1 LLALQA
7 KIVCLLLLV
16 PHSPLYAMQLVNPL
30 SSTDDKEI
38 FESALQLLS
47 DFQVFAIQFQSV
59 HR

>member
-7 KIVCLLLLV
+7 KIVCLLLLA

-30 SSTDDKEI
+30 SSIDAKEI

-47 DFQVFAIQFQSV
+47 GFQVFAIQFQSV